1 MPVLLYPIPA
11 RYEVTGVEIPNRVFL
26 GGLPYDVGLSSVC
39 VSVSVS
45 VSVWTSSK
53 YYQRVCA
60 KIIDTL

>member
-1 MPVLLYPIPA
+1 MPVLLYPVPA

-39 VSVSVS
+39 VCVS